1 MTCGRSTPPRE
12 TPWLRV
18 NMVSTVDGAATGE
31 SGLTAS
37 INNEPDQRVFHLLRE
52 LADCV
57 VVGAGTA
64 RTEGYP
70 PLDVPTVV
78 VSRSGSVPEKMRGAE
93 PGRGAAGDRQRG
105 RAGSRPRG
113 TCSAPD
119 NVLVLGS
126 HRVDLAALKQSL
138 VDRGFGDILCEGGP
152 HLLRDLLD
160 QGVADELDCTFV
172 PRLVAGVQSAHHR
185 RPAGRRAP
193 DAADARRGGRHPAGA
208 LVHALSRASSAGRR
222 LGQRMIH
229 LLVVVVRMTMTTPPS
244 SVRLALLSRQEVSPS
259 GMAP

>member
-1 MTCGRSTPPRE
+1 MRTLLGPEGDLREVYAAPE

-18 NMVSTVDGAATGE
+18 NMVSTIDGAATGE

-78 VSRSGSVPEKMRGAE
+78 VSRSGSVPEKMRGAD
-93 PGRGAAGDRQRG
+93 PGRVLLATVSVAAGLEDARDVLG
-105 RAGSRPRG
+105 A
-113 TCSAPD
+113 D

-126 HRVDLAALKQSL
+126 HRVDLAALKQAL

-152 HLLRDLLD
+152 HLLRDLLA
-160 QGVADELDCTFV
+160 QGVADEVDCTFV
-172 PRLVAGVQSAHHR
+172 PRMVAGVQSRITDGPPVDVALILQTLVEQDGTLL
-185 RPAGRRAP
+185 GRWFTR
-193 DAADARRGGRHPAGA
+193 
-208 LVHALSRASSAGRR
+208 
-222 LGQRMIH
+222 
-229 LLVVVVRMTMTTPPS
+229 
-244 SVRLALLSRQEVSPS
+244 
-259 GMAP
+259 

>member
-1 MTCGRSTPPRE
+1 MRATRTACSTGWCGGPLSTRRSPMRTLLGPPGDLREVYAAPE

-37 INNEPDQRVFHLLRE
+37 INNEPDQRVFRLLRE

-70 PLDVPTVV
+70 PLNVPTVV
-78 VSRSGSVPEKMRGAE
+78 VSRSGSVPEKMRGAD
-93 PGRGAAGDRQRG
+93 PGRVLLATVSVAAGLDDARDVLG
-105 RAGSRPRG
+105 A
-113 TCSAPD
+113 D

-126 HRVDLAALKQSL
+126 HRVDLAALKQAL

-152 HLLRDLLD
+152 HLLRELLA

-172 PRLVAGVQSAHHR
+172 PRMVAGVQSRITDGPPVDVALHLQTLVEQDGTLL
-185 RPAGRRAP
+185 GRWFTR
-193 DAADARRGGRHPAGA
+193 
-208 LVHALSRASSAGRR
+208 
-222 LGQRMIH
+222 
-229 LLVVVVRMTMTTPPS
+229 
-244 SVRLALLSRQEVSPS
+244 
-259 GMAP
+259 

>member
-1 MTCGRSTPPRE
+1 MRTLLGPKGDLREVYAAPE

-18 NMVSTVDGAATGE
+18 NMVSTIDGAATGE

-37 INNEPDQRVFHLLRE
+37 INNEPDQRVFRLLRE

-78 VSRSGSVPEKMRGAE
+78 VSRSGSVPEKMRGAD
-93 PGRGAAGDRQRG
+93 PGRVLLATVSVAAGLEDARDVLG
-105 RAGSRPRG
+105 AG
-113 TCSAPD
+113 

-126 HRVDLAALKQSL
+126 HRVDLAALKQAL
-138 VDRGFGDILCEGGP
+138 VDRGFADILCEGGP
-152 HLLRDLLD
+152 HLLRDLLH

-172 PRLVAGVQSAHHR
+172 PRMVAGVQSRITDGPPVDVALTLQTLVEQDGTLL
-185 RPAGRRAP
+185 GRWFT
-193 DAADARRGGRHPAGA
+193 
-208 LVHALSRASSAGRR
+208 S
-222 LGQRMIH
+222 
-229 LLVVVVRMTMTTPPS
+229 
-244 SVRLALLSRQEVSPS
+244 
-259 GMAP
+259 

>member
-1 MTCGRSTPPRE
+1 MRTLLGPEGDLREVYAAPE

-18 NMVSTVDGAATGE
+18 NMVSTIDGAATGE

-57 VVGAGTA
+57 LVGAGTA

-78 VSRSGSVPEKMRGAE
+78 VSRSGSVPEKMRGAD
-93 PGRGAAGDRQRG
+93 PGRVLLATVSVAAGLEDARDVLG
-105 RAGSRPRG
+105 A
-113 TCSAPD
+113 D

-126 HRVDLAALKQSL
+126 HRVDLAALKHAL

-172 PRLVAGVQSAHHR
+172 PRMVAGVQSRITDGPPVHVTLNLQTLVEQDGTLLGR
-185 RPAGRRAP
+185 WFTRP
-193 DAADARRGGRHPAGA
+193 
-208 LVHALSRASSAGRR
+208 
-222 LGQRMIH
+222 
-229 LLVVVVRMTMTTPPS
+229 
-244 SVRLALLSRQEVSPS
+244 
-259 GMAP
+259 

>member
-1 MTCGRSTPPRE
+1 MRTLLGPEGDLREVYAAPE

-18 NMVSTVDGAATGE
+18 NMVSTIDGAATGE

-37 INNEPDQRVFHLLRE
+37 INNEPDQRVFRLLRE

-78 VSRSGSVPEKMRGAE
+78 VSRSGSVPEKMRGAD
-93 PGRGAAGDRQRG
+93 PGRVLLATVSVAAGLEDARDELG
-105 RAGSRPRG
+105 A
-113 TCSAPD
+113 D

-126 HRVDLAALKQSL
+126 HRVDLAALKQAL

-152 HLLRDLLD
+152 HLLRDLLA

-172 PRLVAGVQSAHHR
+172 PRMVAGVQSR
-185 RPAGRRAP
+185 ITDGPPVDVTLNLQTLVEQDGTLLGRWFTR
-193 DAADARRGGRHPAGA
+193 
-208 LVHALSRASSAGRR
+208 
-222 LGQRMIH
+222 
-229 LLVVVVRMTMTTPPS
+229 
-244 SVRLALLSRQEVSPS
+244 
-259 GMAP
+259 

>member
-1 MTCGRSTPPRE
+1 MRTLLGPEGDLREVYAAPE

-37 INNEPDQRVFHLLRE
+37 INNEPDQRVFRLLRE

-57 VVGAGTA
+57 VIGAGTA

-78 VSRSGSVPEKMRGAE
+78 VSRSGSVPEKMRGAD
-93 PGRGAAGDRQRG
+93 PGRVLLATVSVAAGLEDARDVLG
-105 RAGSRPRG
+105 A
-113 TCSAPD
+113 D

-126 HRVDLAALKQSL
+126 HRVDLAALKQAL

-152 HLLRDLLD
+152 HLLRDLLA

-172 PRLVAGVQSAHHR
+172 PRMVAGVQSRITDGPPVDVALTLQTLVEQDGTLL
-185 RPAGRRAP
+185 GRWFTR
-193 DAADARRGGRHPAGA
+193 
-208 LVHALSRASSAGRR
+208 
-222 LGQRMIH
+222 
-229 LLVVVVRMTMTTPPS
+229 
-244 SVRLALLSRQEVSPS
+244 
-259 GMAP
+259 

>member
-1 MTCGRSTPPRE
+1 MTGMRTLLGPSTSGDLRELYAAPR

-31 SGLTAS
+31 SGLTDS
-37 INNEPDQRVFHLLRE
+37 INNQADQLVFGLLRE

-78 VSRSGSVPEKMRGAE
+78 VSRSGTVPERMCGAE
-93 PGRGAAGDRQRG
+93 PGRVLLATVGVAAGL
-105 RAGSRPRG
+105 A
-113 TCSAPD
+113 SARELLGND

-126 HRVDLAALKQSL
+126 HRVDLAAMKQAL
-138 VDRGFGDILCEGGP
+138 VERGFGDILCEGGP

-160 QGVADELDCTFV
+160 QGVADELACTFV
-172 PRLVAGVQSAHHR
+172 PRLVAGI
-185 RPAGRRAP
+185 
-193 DAADARRGGRHPAGA
+193 HPRITDGPPVDVPLSLHA
-208 LVHALSRASSAGRR
+208 LVEADGTLLGRWFRA
-222 LGQRMIH
+222 
-229 LLVVVVRMTMTTPPS
+229 
-244 SVRLALLSRQEVSPS
+244 
-259 GMAP
+259 